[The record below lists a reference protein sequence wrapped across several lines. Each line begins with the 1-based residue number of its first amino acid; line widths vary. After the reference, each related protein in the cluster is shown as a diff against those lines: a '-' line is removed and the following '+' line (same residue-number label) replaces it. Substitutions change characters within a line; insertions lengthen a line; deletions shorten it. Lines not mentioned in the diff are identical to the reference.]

1 MAKMSQADYIKFL
14 QGEQQ
19 YLDPV
24 SMISTTVSD
33 FGNMMDTLSEQKALQ
48 NAGREDL
55 ADYVVGNSWTDIFNN
70 KDRLAQGIQTVDNN
84 RVDVSEVN
92 DINTLANI
100 GASNNLQDNV
110 NYTAPNGGQVWG
122 DTLGDMGKFAGIG
135 AGIGSFIP
143 GVGTLI
149 GAGVGAL
156 AGAASGIARGFIG
169 DINNK
174 KNARALNERINQAN
188 AQQINDLYDR
198 AGIINQKQLR
208 QNMMNYFA
216 EGGLLNEFNTGGS
229 HEENPLGGIPQGIA
243 SDGLPNLVEEGEVR
257 SDFDDAKIFNN
268 QDKNYTITEKD
279 CEEYLLPKSVIGC
292 NPAEAIKKLK
302 KEYEDRVNDPVSIAT
317 MKEWDSR
324 VFAFQEDKTAKL
336 EEKRAKKAVK
346 NMSDE
351 EKAALM
357 SSLEQP
363 MAQQEGIDL
372 SQPMYAKGGK
382 IYIKPENRG
391 KFTALKKRTGKSAS
405 WFKAHGTPAQKKMAT
420 FALNAK
426 KWSHKHDSGDY
437 LFLRDNNGNIPWYD
451 FNAEV
456 RDNPL
461 FPYLM
466 SEGNTQVSPVSNT
479 ALITSNNQSY
489 LLPDNL
495 RMPLNIGVS
504 YRNPELEYRRQ
515 NRISEL
521 VKEHESDPTSAETM
535 EGKPYYGEPVA
546 NQKQLGIAENYTPK
560 TGTVNTDLLARR
572 LGESLR
578 YAPAIGAQ
586 LGAITAALQPKDYTL
601 ANRLEDLASEFRPI
615 SAPHIGGY
623 RRYTPYDV
631 NLGDAENIA
640 LTARALSA
648 NRGQNRATQGALNTA
663 VLAKSQEASAKRN
676 LAAQQANEA
685 NRLAT
690 DQYNLG
696 IDQFNAQR
704 DSAYDQLNQ
713 QILANRIN
721 MLGQAAQARDASR
734 TAWASNINS
743 TAENAFNQLGNVG
756 RDNWNRNQRD
766 FLLKAL
772 GREGL
777 LELIKLGY
785 FKS

>member
-1 MAKMSQADYIKFL
+1 MAKMSPDEYLKLVQ
-14 QGEQQ
+14 EQ
-19 YLDPV
+19 
-24 SMISTTVSD
+24 
-33 FGNMMDTLSEQKALQ
+33 QKALDPITLGASTISGIGNMWDSIAEQRDIQ
-48 NAGREDL
+48 NAGRGDL
-55 ADYVVGNSWTDIFNN
+55 ADSVVGNSWTDIFNN
-70 KDRLAQGIQTVDNN
+70 RDRLAQGIQTVDNN
-84 RVDVSEVN
+84 RIDVSEVN
-92 DINTLANI
+92 DINTLTNI
-100 GASNNLQDNV
+100 GTANNLQDNV
-110 NYTAPNGGQVWG
+110 TAGTMNGGSMFADAG
-122 DTLGDMGKFAGIG
+122 EGTKLGAT
-135 AGIGSFIP
+135 IGSFIP
-143 GVGTLI
+143 GGTLI
-149 GAGVGAL
+149 GAGIGLGLGAV
-156 AGAASGIARGFIG
+156 SGVARGIIG

-174 KNARALNERINQAN
+174 KNARALNARIDQAN
-188 AQQINDLYDR
+188 AQQINDIHDR
-198 AGIINQKQLR
+198 AGIISQKQQR
-208 QNMMNYFA
+208 EWFMHTPYEKA

-357 SSLEQP
+357 SSLAQP

-382 IYIKPENRG
+382 IYIKPSKRG
-391 KFTALKKRTGKSAS
+391 TFTAAAKKRGMGVQEFANKVVAHPENYSEAMRK
-405 WFKAHGTPAQKKMAT
+405 KAQ
-420 FALNAK
+420 FAKNFGG
-426 KWSHKHDSGDY
+426 HKHAIGGVNYLNYPFGAMGYGIDYITNGDY
-437 LFLRDNNGNIPWYD
+437 ERDMILKNAPSFVNNLHNLPEVSITANRPVDNNTPWYD

-466 SEGNTQVSPVSNT
+466 SDGNTQVSPVNSNI
-479 ALITSNNQSY
+479 AIK
-489 LLPDNL
+489 
-495 RMPLNIGVS
+495 PLDDSVAD
-504 YRNPELEYRRQ
+504 Q
-515 NRISEL
+515 
-521 VKEHESDPTSAETM
+521 
-535 EGKPYYGEPVA
+535 KP
-546 NQKQLGIAENYTPK
+546 LSIAENYRPK
-560 TGTVNTDLLARR
+560 FADSVNTELLAQR
-572 LGESLR
+572 LRESLR

-601 ANRLEDLASEFRPI
+601 ANRLEDLASEFRPV

-631 NLGDAENIA
+631 NLGDAENIG

-663 VLAKSQEASAKRN
+663 VLAKAQEASAKRN

-704 DSAYDQLNQ
+704 DSTYDQLNQ

-734 TAWASNINS
+734 TAWASNINT

-756 RDNWNRNQRD
+756 RDNWNRNQ
-766 FLLKAL
+766 FLLWIAEHPTIAKEL
-772 GREGL
+772 G
-777 LELIKLGY
+777 IKLG
-785 FKS
+785 